1 MQAILIVGA
10 GSFIGGILRY
20 LISRWIQLKLLSTYP
35 FGTFTVNIIGCF
47 IIGLVMG
54 LSERFNVS
62 SEWRLLLVTGVCG
75 GFTTFS
81 AFSIETLALLR
92 DAQYLPAFL
101 YIAGSVII
109 GLLAAFFG
117 YFLHR
122 II

>member
-62 SEWRLLLVTGVCG
+62 SEWRLLLVTGFCG

>member
-1 MQAILIVGA
+1 M
-10 GSFIGGILRY
+10 
-20 LISRWIQLKLLSTYP
+20 LSTYP

-62 SEWRLLLVTGVCG
+62 SEWRLLLVTGFCG

>member
-1 MQAILIVGA
+1 M
-10 GSFIGGILRY
+10 GGMLRY
-20 LISRWIQLKLLSTYP
+20 GISKWVQIKLLTTYP

-54 LSERFNVS
+54 YSERFNIAP
-62 SEWRLLLVTGVCG
+62 EWRLLLVTGFCG

-81 AFSIETLALLR
+81 AFSIESMAMLR
-92 DAQYLPAFL
+92 DGQFLPAFL

-109 GLLAAFFG
+109 GLMAAFFA
-117 YFLHR
+117 YYVHR